1 VVRAERHR
9 REAESVVNYILRRL
23 VTSALL
29 LLVVSAVTFAIFF
42 LIPKAAG
49 TDPAE
54 LFVGKTATPSDVAAT
69 RVKLGLDQPIPVQ
82 YGRFL
87 KGLFV
92 GRDFNAGPSVTH
104 CAAPCF
110 GHSFRNDQ
118 DVWPLLLDRLPVTVS
133 LALGAA
139 VFWLVGGILAGVLSA
154 LRRGSVM
161 DRAAMVVALAGVSL
175 PVYFTGLLAQLVFVH
190 SLHWFRG
197 GEYVDLTEDPLGWAS
212 KLFLGWVTL
221 ALLFAANYTRLTRA
235 TMLETVGEDYI
246 RTARAKGLRERTVI
260 GKHAMRA
267 VLTPIVTIFGLDLG
281 GLLGGAI
288 LTESV
293 FSLPGI
299 GRLSIDAVN
308 QKDLPIILGVTL
320 FAAFFIIAANFI
332 VDLLYAVIDPRVRL
346 S

>member
-1 VVRAERHR
+1 VI
-9 REAESVVNYILRRL
+9 NYILRRL

-29 LLVVSAVTFAIFF
+29 LLVVSMVTFAIFF
-42 LIPKAAG
+42 MIPKAAG

-54 LFVGKTATPSDVAAT
+54 LFVGKTATPRDVAAT
-69 RVKLGLDQPIPVQ
+69 RVKLGLDKPIPVQ
-82 YGRFL
+82 YARFV

-92 GRDFNAGPSVTH
+92 GRDYDSGPNVTH
-104 CAAPCF
+104 CHAPCF
-110 GHSFRNDQ
+110 GYSFRNDQ
-118 DVWPLLLDRLPVTVS
+118 EVWPLLLDRLPVTVS

-139 VFWLVGGILAGVLSA
+139 VIWLLGGVLAGVVSA
-154 LRRGSVM
+154 LRRGSLL
-161 DRAAMVVALAGVSL
+161 DRAAMIMALAGVSL
-175 PVYFTGLLAQLVFVH
+175 PIYFTGLLAQLVFVH
-190 SLHWFRG
+190 DLHWFKG
-197 GEYVDLTEDPLGWAS
+197 GEYVSLFTNPGQWFS

-221 ALLFAANYTRLTRA
+221 ALLLAATYTRLTRA
-235 TMLETVGEDYI
+235 TMLETIGEDYI

-260 GKHAMRA
+260 GKHAMRS

-320 FAAFFIIAANFI
+320 FASFFIIMANFV

-346 S
+346 G

>member
-1 VVRAERHR
+1 VI
-9 REAESVVNYILRRL
+9 NYILRRL
-23 VTSALL
+23 VTSAML
-29 LLVVSAVTFAIFF
+29 LLVVSMVTFAIFF
-42 LIPKAAG
+42 MIPRAAG

-54 LFVGKTATPSDVAAT
+54 LFVGKTATPRDVAAT
-69 RVKLGLDQPIPVQ
+69 RIKLGLDKPIPVQ
-82 YGRFL
+82 YARFV

-92 GRDFNAGPSVTH
+92 GRDFDSGPNVTH
-104 CAAPCF
+104 CHAPCF
-110 GHSFRNDQ
+110 GYSFRNDQ
-118 DVWPLLLDRLPVTVS
+118 EVWPLLLDRLPVTVS

-139 VFWLVGGILAGVLSA
+139 VIWLFGGVLAGVISA
-154 LRRGSVM
+154 LRRGSLL
-161 DRAAMVVALAGVSL
+161 DRAAMIMALAGVSL
-175 PVYFTGLLAQLVFVH
+175 PIYFTGLLAQLVFVH
-190 SLHWFRG
+190 DLHWFKG
-197 GEYVDLTEDPLGWAS
+197 GEYVPLLTNPGQWFS

-221 ALLFAANYTRLTRA
+221 ALLFAATYTRLTRA
-235 TMLETVGEDYI
+235 TMLETISEDYI
-246 RTARAKGLRERTVI
+246 RTARAKGLRERAVI
-260 GKHAMRA
+260 GKHAMRS

-320 FAAFFIIAANFI
+320 FASFFIIMANFV

-346 S
+346 G

>member
-1 VVRAERHR
+1 LI
-9 REAESVVNYILRRL
+9 NYILRRL

-29 LLVVSAVTFAIFF
+29 LLVVSMVTFAIFF
-42 LIPKAAG
+42 MIPKAAG

-54 LFVGKTATPSDVAAT
+54 LFVGKTATPRDVAAT
-69 RVKLGLDQPIPVQ
+69 RVKLGLDKPIPVQ
-82 YGRFL
+82 YARFV

-92 GRDFNAGPSVTH
+92 GRDFDSGPNVTH
-104 CAAPCF
+104 CHAPCF
-110 GHSFRNDQ
+110 GYSFRNDQ
-118 DVWPLLLDRLPVTVS
+118 EVWPLLLDRLPVTVS

-139 VFWLVGGILAGVLSA
+139 IIWLLGGVLAGVISA
-154 LRRGSVM
+154 LRRGSLL
-161 DRAAMVVALAGVSL
+161 DRAAMILALAGVSL
-175 PVYFTGLLAQLVFVH
+175 PIYFTGLLAQLVFVH
-190 SLHWFRG
+190 DLHWFKG
-197 GEYVDLTEDPLGWAS
+197 GEYVPLLTNPGQWFS

-221 ALLFAANYTRLTRA
+221 ALLLAATYTRLTRA
-235 TMLETVGEDYI
+235 TMLETIGEDYI

-288 LTESV
+288 LTETV

-308 QKDLPIILGVTL
+308 QKDLPVILGVTL
-320 FAAFFIIAANFI
+320 FASFFIIMANFV
-332 VDLLYAVIDPRVRL
+332 VDLLYAVIDPRVQLR
-346 S
+346 